1 MDLSEAIS
9 FIRPIE
15 NFPKAGILFQDIT
28 PALANPAAFEA
39 LVSAFAS
46 LTKNVDYV
54 VGIEA
59 RGFIFAA
66 AVASKK
72 SLGFIPIRK
81 SGKLPFATHSRSYG
95 LEYGE
100 DELHI
105 HIDALS
111 PGAKVLLIDDVLA
124 TGGTLVAGIELIKAL
139 KAEVTDIAVLLEITA
154 LAGRAKISA
163 DYPDTQI
170 HSLAQR

>member
-15 NFPKAGILFQDIT
+15 NFPKDGILFQDIT
-28 PALANPAAFEA
+28 PALANPAAFET

-46 LTKNVDYV
+46 LAENIDYV

-66 AVASKK
+66 AVASKNRV
-72 SLGFIPIRK
+72 GFIPIRK

-95 LEYGE
+95 LEYGD

-105 HIDALS
+105 HIDALA
-111 PGAKVLLIDDVLA
+111 PGARVLLIDDVLA
-124 TGGTLVAGIELIKAL
+124 TGGTLVAGIELVHAL
-139 KAEVTDIAVLLEITA
+139 SAQVTDVAVLLEISA
-154 LAGRAKISA
+154 LAGRAKISSG
-163 DYPDTQI
+163 YPDIQI
-170 HSLAQR
+170 HSLAQV

>member
-1 MDLSEAIS
+1 MDLNEAIS

-15 NFPKAGILFQDIT
+15 NFPKSGILFQDIT
-28 PALANPAAFEA
+28 PALANPEAFAAF
-39 LVSAFAS
+39 VSAFSEKA
-46 LTKNVDYV
+46 KGVDYV

-66 AVASKK
+66 AVASKNG
-72 SLGFIPIRK
+72 LGFIPVRK
-81 SGKLPFATHSRSYG
+81 SGKLPFSTHSRSYG

-105 HIDALS
+105 HIDALKA
-111 PGAKVLLIDDVLA
+111 GAKVILIDDVLA
-124 TGGTLVAGIELIKAL
+124 TGGTLVAGIELIQAL
-139 KAEVTDIAVLLEITA
+139 NAEVTDIAVLLEISA
-154 LAGRAKISA
+154 LTGRSKISTSF
-163 DYPDTQI
+163 PTIQI